1 MLSVHKY
8 FDHNLLIQNKSL
20 LNQNSCFM
28 GFVFLSNC
36 YLRLTTEE
44 YGHHLIISS
53 ERAFHLKSADW
64 YVFLLHEFN
73 ILWVQRSDC
82 KFFCS
87 FTPAQSFSSHT
98 LIKNNF
104 FLTIFKEEA
113 FRPVGKIFYGEMRS
127 NESGGGLGVLRLHF
141 KRFEKLFISQTFNLQ
156 KYFFRMA
163 TRDVTI

>member
-1 MLSVHKY
+1 M
-8 FDHNLLIQNKSL
+8 DNLAKCTQIFWSQFINHLIQNKSL

-28 GFVFLSNC
+28 RFVFLSNC

-53 ERAFHLKSADW
+53 ERAFHLKFADW

-73 ILWVQRSDC
+73 ILWVQRSDY

-87 FTPAQSFSSHT
+87 FTPAQSLSSHT

-104 FLTIFKEEA
+104 FLTIFIKRGGFQA
-113 FRPVGKIFYGEMRS
+113 RIGRIFYGEMRS
-127 NESGGGLGVLRLHF
+127 NESGRGGLGVLRLHF

-156 KYFFRMA
+156 KYFF
-163 TRDVTI
+163 

>member
-1 MLSVHKY
+1 M
-8 FDHNLLIQNKSL
+8 DNLAKCTQIFWSQFINHLIQNKSL

-28 GFVFLSNC
+28 RFVFLSNC
-36 YLRLTTEE
+36 YLRLTTEK

-104 FLTIFKEEA
+104 FLTIFIKRGGFQA
-113 FRPVGKIFYGEMRS
+113 RRQNFLRRCDPTSPGGR
-127 NESGGGLGVLRLHF
+127 GGLGVLRLHF
-141 KRFEKLFISQTFNLQ
+141 KHFEKLFISQTFNLQ
-156 KYFFRMA
+156 KYFF
-163 TRDVTI
+163 

>member
-1 MLSVHKY
+1 M
-8 FDHNLLIQNKSL
+8 DNLAKRTQIFWSQFINHLIQNKSL

-28 GFVFLSNC
+28 RFVFLSNC
-36 YLRLTTEE
+36 YLRLTTEK

-104 FLTIFKEEA
+104 FLTIFTKRGGFQARRQNFLRE
-113 FRPVGKIFYGEMRS
+113 IQS
-127 NESGGGLGVLRLHF
+127 NESGGGGLGVLRLHF

-156 KYFFRMA
+156 KYFF
-163 TRDVTI
+163 